1 MFWLLVIPASV
12 VFAAC
17 VLAPVWEDYRAMAL
31 AEHLET
37 ETVERM
43 RADIE
48 RLERQLEGLRNDPAV
63 IARVAQRDLGYHRSN
78 RDIVYVAPYPSAQA
92 YGNAISDTESEPSS
106 LIDAYL
112 NRLPFA
118 RHRDAFLDTQTRIR
132 LMCLCGAVVAAAF
145 ILYPARR
152 PQDDGVPVN

>member
-1 MFWLLVIPASV
+1 MFWLLVIPASI

-37 ETVERM
+37 AAVDRM

-48 RLERQLEGLRNDPAV
+48 RLERELEGLRNDPAV

-78 RDIVYVAPYPSAQA
+78 RDIVYVAPSPPAHEFELA
-92 YGNAISDTESEPSS
+92 FSDRETEPPSS
-106 LIDAYL
+106 VDAYL
-112 NRLPFA
+112 NRLPLA
-118 RHRDAFLDTQTRIR
+118 KHRDAFLDARTRIR
-132 LMCLCGAVVAAAF
+132 LMCLCGAVAAAAF
-145 ILYPARR
+145 ILYPVRR
-152 PQDDGVPVN
+152 PHDNADRFH